1 VPVVIG
7 FIVRNSDFKPA
18 LMFMSAV
25 GVVGALS
32 YLFLVGK
39 IERIR

>member
-1 VPVVIG
+1 VVIG

-32 YLFLVGK
+32 YLLLVGK
-39 IERIR
+39 IERLR